1 MWGGGGLA
9 GPHVKLG
16 KKLKGGGGLRRV
28 SSRYKKSK
36 LRLYLTLNLHTYTHT
51 HPHTRF
57 VFTLKM
63 NTNTP
68 VYSRKHWIAHYD
80 AMKPCFTQLT
90 EYGPDPWRGHRTKHG
105 NQPWWEPRWAT
116 LAYGQ
121 TQWTGCDEGLH
132 ERRSMRCHGCYQMR
146 EDHADSTGAKEY
158 IWCRN
163 CPCGCESLETC
174 YEFPDHGESRAQ
186 HATTMQSVLSAIS
199 S

>member
-1 MWGGGGLA
+1 MWGGGARQGL
-9 GPHVKLG
+9 HVKLE

-51 HPHTRF
+51 HPHTRLH
-57 VFTLKM
+57 FTLKM
-63 NTNTP
+63 NTP

-186 HATTMQSVLSAIS
+186 HATTMQSILSAIS